1 MNHVTWE
8 IHLIYYYFFC
18 NLTQVK
24 HRRLLN
30 KLCKVNFSMYSKI
43 YLLRK
48 ISYELTF
55 LWYFYS
61 LDMIKHICSRIYSI
75 EIFNVFFL
83 SVLILIPCGFCQLKI
98 HHQITHR
105 TVDVATIALHEGIVR
120 SIHKI
125 DRQMTV
131 LIDVWCIIC
140 SGSWWICIGIILL
153 IPRSSPSIIVL
164 LLR

>member
-1 MNHVTWE
+1 MGDS
-8 IHLIYYYFFC
+8 LDLLLPLFC
-18 NLTQVK
+18 NLTQLK
-24 HRRLLN
+24 HWRLLN
-30 KLCKVNFSMYSKI
+30 EFCKVNLSMYSKI

-48 ISYELTF
+48 TSKTYI
-55 LWYFYS
+55 LWYFFS